1 MNAISLEDQDE
12 EYIVYERDDMKS
24 IPMPSNKDSI
34 AEAYNLIT
42 KIDST
47 HRLMFGGYIVILI
60 LAVICIILISV
71 GLSKQEIRTICHS
84 FAIISCLCI
93 LAVSYVANR
102 DVLERSRVFDRIY
115 VLYGPKQDTKQLN
128 SV

>member
-42 KIDST
+42 KIDSA
-47 HRLMFGGYIVILI
+47 HRLMFGGYIVILVLTI
-60 LAVICIILISV
+60 ICIILISV
-71 GLSKQEIRTICHS
+71 GLAKPKIRTICLS
-84 FAIISCLCI
+84 FAIISCVCT

-102 DVLERSRVFDRIY
+102 DVLERARVFDRIY
-115 VLYGPKQDTKQLN
+115 TLYGSKRDTKQLN